1 MDARRVAARA
11 TTSTSSPNARA
22 AVVAALALA
31 LSARLLMDKR
41 AHDAAVDALRDDLA
55 RERRAREV
63 YEARVRYLERWR
75 WFGRKTRVDAREMD
89 AREGRARAATP
100 KRRTNAKDGVMV

>member
-1 MDARRVAARA
+1 MDARRGAARA
-11 TTSTSSPNARA
+11 ASAATTTTSPNARA

-41 AHDAAVDALRDDLA
+41 AHDDAVDALRDELE
-55 RERRAREV
+55 RERRARAT

-75 WFGRKTRVDAREMD
+75 PFGRTTRAEEERG
-89 AREGRARAATP
+89 RGTRGEGEGGRR
-100 KRRTNAKDGVMV
+100 RRTG

>member
-1 MDARRVAARA
+1 MDARRGAARA
-11 TTSTSSPNARA
+11 ASAATTTTSPNARA

-41 AHDAAVDALRDDLA
+41 AHDDAVDALRDELE
-55 RERRAREV
+55 RERRARAT

-75 WFGRKTRVDAREMD
+75 PFGRTTRAEESAD
-89 AREGRARAATP
+89 EGRAAKA
-100 KRRTNAKDGVMV
+100 KAKAKAKDGVMV